1 MGFNTRYNLHRQL
14 FFPESMENQA
24 AINAVIFTALQH
36 LGLTNL
42 SFANAAL
49 FHKSKL
55 LQIVHDRFSDPI
67 QRLSPSTMYCVA
79 VLLTTT
85 RGSSVRVGSSYW
97 VKL

>member
-1 MGFNTRYNLHRQL
+1 
-14 FFPESMENQA
+14 MEDPA
-24 AINAVIFTALQH
+24 AINAVIFTALRH

-49 FHKSKL
+49 FCKSKL

-85 RGSSVRVGSSYW
+85 RGMCVRVSSSYW
-97 VKL
+97 VNL